1 MKTERKKKNP
11 SPEPPE
17 IDFGEMTEKQ
27 KLVFLAA
34 VDIISE
40 KGFNGATTSMIAEK
54 AGVAEGTIFKHFKSK
69 KDLLVQITV
78 PVIAKLFIPVAFQA
92 VNKVFKGSYSSFR
105 EFLGY
110 FLSERILFA
119 TKHSKYLKI
128 LVQEIP
134 INDDLREFII
144 KEFKKKVW
152 PNLKELIQS
161 FQKKGE
167 LAKIPP
173 EAVFSCM
180 ISVGGAYLYRRIIL
194 LPKDA
199 YDDKKDIEMLV
210 NQILFGVSGKKTEF
224 YFFD

>member
-1 MKTERKKKNP
+1 MSNHSPMKTERKKKAP
-11 SPEPPE
+11 FPEPPE
-17 IDFGEMTEKQ
+17 IDFGDMTEKQ

-34 VDIISE
+34 VDIISK

-78 PVIAKLFIPVAFQA
+78 PVITKLFLPVAFQA
-92 VNKVFKGSYSSFR
+92 VNKVFKGNYSSFR
-105 EFLGY
+105 EFLTY
-110 FLSERILFA
+110 FITERIMFA
-119 TKHSKYLKI
+119 GKYSKYLKI

-134 INDDLREFII
+134 VNEDLREFII
-144 KEFKKKVW
+144 KEFRKKVW
-152 PNLKELIQS
+152 PNLKELIES

-167 LAKIPP
+167 LTKMPP

-194 LPKDA
+194 LPREV

-210 NQILFGVSGKKTEF
+210 NHILFGISAK
-224 YFFD
+224 